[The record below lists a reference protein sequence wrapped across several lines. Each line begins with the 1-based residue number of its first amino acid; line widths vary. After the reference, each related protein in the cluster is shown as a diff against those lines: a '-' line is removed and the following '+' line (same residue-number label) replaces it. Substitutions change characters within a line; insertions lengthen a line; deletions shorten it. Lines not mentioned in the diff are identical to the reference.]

1 MNTTTMKSPMLA
13 KNWTADTRPEGW
25 WMSEKL
31 DGVRAIWDGEHFRSR
46 GGNIF
51 HAPAWFKAG
60 LPALPLDGE
69 LFVGRGRFNETVSI
83 VRSMTADWSSV
94 SYLVFDIQHG
104 DAFEDRQRFL
114 LGLQLPAH
122 VTIVE
127 QVLCRSRES
136 LDEFERGILSL
147 KGEGVMLRAPRSP
160 YEYKRSGHLRKLK
173 RFIDDEA
180 TVIGHQPG
188 EGKHE
193 GRLGALVCQLR
204 DGKTFRA
211 GSGFT
216 DEQREHPPAIGSV
229 VTVRYFEL
237 TPDGVPRFPTFLAVR
252 DYE

>member
-1 MNTTTMKSPMLA
+1 MLA
-13 KNWTADTRPEGW
+13 KNWDKTTRPEGW

-31 DGVRAIWDGEHFRSR
+31 DGVRAIWDGENFRSR

-69 LFVGRGRFNETVSI
+69 LFVGRGKFNDAVSI
-83 VRSMTADWSSV
+83 VRATSKDWTPIK
-94 SYLVFDIQHG
+94 YLVFDIQADG
-104 DAFEDRQRFL
+104 PTEDRQRML
-114 LGLQLPAH
+114 LGLQLPSH
-122 VTIVE
+122 VLIVE
-127 QVLCRSRES
+127 QVLCQSS
-136 LDEFERGILSL
+136 DALIDFERTILNA

-160 YEYKRSGHLRKLK
+160 YEFKRSGHLRKLK

-180 TVIGHQPG
+180 TVIGHQDG

-193 GRLGALVCQLR
+193 GRLGALVCQLK
-204 DGKTFRA
+204 DGTTFRA

-216 DEQREHPPAIGSV
+216 DAERETPPAIGAI

-237 TPDGVPRFPTFLAVR
+237 TPDGVPRFPTFLAIR
-252 DYE
+252 NYE